1 MWLARRGGTEATIR
15 SMTVHDSAL
24 VPELLVQS
32 LDPSLAFWRDLC
44 GFSVRYSR
52 PDEGFAY
59 LALGTAHIMLEQIG
73 VGRNWI
79 PASLEPPLGRGINLQ
94 VSVPAIAP
102 LTARFGAANWPLF
115 MEPETRWYLVD
126 DARRGVRQFLVQDPD
141 GYLIRFQESLG
152 RRSGPRR

>member
-1 MWLARRGGTEATIR
+1 
-15 SMTVHDSAL
+15 MTAHDPAL

-73 VGRNWI
+73 VGRTWI
-79 PASLEPPLGRGINLQ
+79 PASLELPLGRGINLQ

-102 LTARFGAANWPLF
+102 LIARFEAAKWPLF
-115 MEPETRWYLVD
+115 MEPDTRWYLVD
-126 DARRGVRQFLVQDPD
+126 GAERGVRQFLVQDPD

-152 RRSGPRR
+152 PGRGCGAEARSSRSCPSRSTVA